1 VPEVEPTSVQIDPSA
16 GEGPVVGSTATDEDS
31 GVTLSKTKR
40 LGPIGWLAILWL
52 TLVALMA
59 VVPQLFPVPDLTARF
74 PEALRER
81 DFGPTSG
88 HPLGFDTSGRD
99 LLSKLVYG
107 TRASMIVSVAAITF
121 GLVVG
126 GTLGLIAGYFRGKID
141 TVITNGFNV
150 GLAIPQLVL
159 AITLAAVFAS
169 DANAGYGQRVAVV
182 TFAIGFSSIPILG
195 RITRANTLTWAN
207 REFVMAAKTVG
218 AKTPRIIIREVLP
231 NVAPAMFSI
240 ALLGIAVAIVVEGGL
255 ALIGVGIPADITS
268 PSWGNLIATGRSQ
281 MLLGE
286 AAQVMTASMMVF
298 FTVLSL
304 NYLGD
309 VVRARFDV
317 RDSAL

>member
-1 VPEVEPTSVQIDPSA
+1 MPEVEPTSVKIDPAA
-16 GEGPVVGSTATDEDS
+16 GEGPDAALRHDDPDGT
-31 GVTLSKTKR
+31 VTLSKTKR
-40 LGPIGWLAILWL
+40 LGPIGWLAIIWL
-52 TLVALMA
+52 GLVALMA
-59 VVPQLFPVPDLTARF
+59 FVPQLFPVPGLTERF
-74 PEALRER
+74 PDALRDR
-81 DFGPTSG
+81 DFGPTAG

-107 TRASMIVSVAAITF
+107 TRASMIVSVLAVTF
-121 GLVVG
+121 GLIVG
-126 GTLGLIAGYFRGKID
+126 GTFGLIAGYFRGKID
-141 TVITNGFNV
+141 TVITNAFNV

-169 DANAGYGQRVAVV
+169 DANAGYGQRVLVV
-182 TFAIGFSSIPILG
+182 TFAIGFASIPILG

-218 AKTPRIIIREVLP
+218 ARTPRIIIREVLP

-240 ALLGIAVAIVVEGGL
+240 ALLGIAIAIVVEGGL

-286 AAQVMTASMMVF
+286 AAQVMTASLMVF

>member
-1 VPEVEPTSVQIDPSA
+1 MPEVEPASA
-16 GEGPVVGSTATDEDS
+16 LLGPAAVAAAAGDGDGDGDSTVS
-31 GVTLSKTKR
+31 LSKTKR
-40 LGPIGWLAILWL
+40 LGPIGWLAIVWL
-52 TLVALMA
+52 VLVALMA
-59 VVPQLFPVPDLTARF
+59 LVPQLFPVPGLTERF
-74 PEALRER
+74 PETLQTR

-99 LLSKLVYG
+99 LLAKLVYG
-107 TRASMIVSVAAITF
+107 TRASMIVSVLAVTF

-126 GTLGLIAGYFRGKID
+126 GTLGLIAGYFRGKVD
-141 TVITNGFNV
+141 TVITNAFNV

-169 DANAGYGQRVAVV
+169 DANAGYSQRVLVV
-182 TFAIGFSSIPILG
+182 TFAIGFASIPILG

-218 AKTPRIIIREVLP
+218 AKTPRIIMREVLP

-240 ALLGIAVAIVVEGGL
+240 ALLGIAIAIVVEGGL

-286 AAQVMTASMMVF
+286 AAQVMSASAMVF

>member
-1 VPEVEPTSVQIDPSA
+1 MPEVEPTSVLVDPAA
-16 GEGPVVGSTATDEDS
+16 GEGPDAPLRAKESSE
-31 GVTLSKTKR
+31 VTLSKTKR
-40 LGPIGWLAILWL
+40 LGPIGWLAIFWL
-52 TLVALMA
+52 ALVALMA
-59 VVPQLFPVPDLTARF
+59 FVPQLFPVPDLTERF
-74 PEALRER
+74 PEALRNR
-81 DFGPTSG
+81 DFGPTAG
-88 HPLGFDTSGRD
+88 HPLGFDSSGRD
-99 LLSKLVYG
+99 LLSKVVYG
-107 TRASMIVSVAAITF
+107 TRASMIVSVAAISF
-121 GLVVG
+121 GLIVG
-126 GTLGLIAGYFRGKID
+126 GALGLIAGYFRGKVD
-141 TVITNGFNV
+141 TIITNAFNV

-159 AITLAAVFAS
+159 ALTLAAVFAS

-195 RITRANTLTWAN
+195 RITRANTLTWAS

-255 ALIGVGIPADITS
+255 ALLGVGIPADITS

-286 AAQVMTASMMVF
+286 AAQVLTASFMVF

>member
-1 VPEVEPTSVQIDPSA
+1 MPEVEPTAVQIDPDA
-16 GEGPVVGSTATDEDS
+16 EARLTDDPDP
-31 GVTLSKTKR
+31 GVSLSKTKR
-40 LGPIGWLAILWL
+40 LGPIGWLAIAWL
-52 TLVALMA
+52 CLVALMA
-59 VVPQLFPVPDLTARF
+59 FVPQLFPVPDLTERF
-74 PEALRER
+74 PDTLRNR
-81 DFGPTSG
+81 DFGPTAG

-99 LLSKLVYG
+99 LLSKVVHG
-107 TRASMIVSVAAITF
+107 TRASMIVSVLAVSF
-121 GLVVG
+121 GLLIG
-126 GTLGLIAGYFRGKID
+126 GTLGLVAGYFRGKVD
-141 TVITNGFNV
+141 TVITNAFNV

-159 AITLAAVFAS
+159 ALTLAAVFAS
-169 DANAGYGQRVAVV
+169 DANAGYSQRVFVV
-182 TFAIGFSSIPILG
+182 TFAIGFASIPILG
-195 RITRANTLTWAN
+195 RITRANTLTWAS

-240 ALLGIAVAIVVEGGL
+240 ALLGIAIAIVVEGGL
-255 ALIGVGIPADITS
+255 ALLGVGIPADITS

>member
-1 VPEVEPTSVQIDPSA
+1 MPEVEPTSVKIDPAA
-16 GEGPVVGSTATDEDS
+16 GEGAVADDDGAMTV
-31 GVTLSKTKR
+31 SKTKR
-40 LGPIGWLAILWL
+40 LGPIGWLAIIWL
-52 TLVALMA
+52 GLVALMA
-59 VVPQLFPVPDLTARF
+59 FVPQLFPVPGLTERF
-74 PEALRER
+74 PEALRDR
-81 DFGPTSG
+81 DFGPTAG

-107 TRASMIVSVAAITF
+107 TRASMIVSVLAISF
-121 GLVVG
+121 GLLVG
-126 GTLGLIAGYFRGKID
+126 GALGLIAGYFRGKVD
-141 TVITNGFNV
+141 TVITNAFNV

-159 AITLAAVFAS
+159 ALTLAAVFAS
-169 DANAGYGQRVAVV
+169 DANAGYGQRVLVV

-195 RITRANTLTWAN
+195 RITRANTLTWAS

-255 ALIGVGIPADITS
+255 ALLGVGIPADITS

-286 AAQVMTASMMVF
+286 AAQVMTASLMIF

>member
-1 VPEVEPTSVQIDPSA
+1 MPEVEPTSVKIDPAA
-16 GEGPVVGSTATDEDS
+16 GEGPDAALRHDDPDST
-31 GVTLSKTKR
+31 VTLSKTKR
-40 LGPIGWLAILWL
+40 LGPIGWLAIIWL
-52 TLVALMA
+52 AIVALMA
-59 VVPQLFPVPDLTARF
+59 FVPQLFPVPGLTERF
-74 PEALRER
+74 PEALRDR
-81 DFGPTSG
+81 DFGPTAG

-107 TRASMIVSVAAITF
+107 TRASMIVSVLAVTF
-121 GLVVG
+121 GLIVG
-126 GTLGLIAGYFRGKID
+126 GTFGLIAGYFRGKID
-141 TVITNGFNV
+141 TVITNAFNV

-169 DANAGYGQRVAVV
+169 DANAGYGQRVLVV
-182 TFAIGFSSIPILG
+182 TFAIGFASIPILG

-240 ALLGIAVAIVVEGGL
+240 ALLGIAIAIVVEGGL

-286 AAQVMTASMMVF
+286 AAQVMTASLMVF

>member
-1 VPEVEPTSVQIDPSA
+1 MLEDEPAAHTTTLAPAGGEPGAIDGAPVEVT
-16 GEGPVVGSTATDEDS
+16 VGR
-31 GVTLSKTKR
+31 TKR
-40 LGPIGWLAILWL
+40 LGLIGWLAIIWL
-52 TLVALMA
+52 VVVAVMA
-59 VVPQLFPVPDLTARF
+59 IAPSIFPVPGLTERF
-74 PEALRER
+74 PDSLRNR
-81 DFGPTSG
+81 DFGPASG

-99 LLSKLVYG
+99 LLSKVVYG
-107 TRASMIVSVAAITF
+107 TRASMIVSVLAVGF

-126 GTLGLIAGYFRGKID
+126 GTLGLIAGYFRGWVD
-141 TVITNGFNV
+141 TVITNFFNV
-150 GLAIPQLVL
+150 GLAIPQLIL
-159 AITLAAVFAS
+159 AFTLAAVFAS
-169 DANAGYGQRVAVV
+169 NADADYGRRVTVV
-182 TFAIGFSSIPILG
+182 TFAIGLASIPLLG

-207 REFVMAAKTVG
+207 REFVLASRTIG
-218 AKTPRIIIREVLP
+218 ARTPRILVREVLP

-286 AAQVMTASMMVF
+286 AGQVVVASAMVF

-317 RDSAL
+317 RESAL

>member
-1 VPEVEPTSVQIDPSA
+1 MPEVEPTSVKIDPAA
-16 GEGPVVGSTATDEDS
+16 GEGPDAELRAADDS
-31 GVTLSKTKR
+31 EVTLSKTKR
-40 LGPIGWLAILWL
+40 LGPIGWLAIIWL
-52 TLVALMA
+52 VLVALMA
-59 VVPQLFPVPDLTARF
+59 FVPQLFPVPDLTARF
-74 PEALRER
+74 PESLRDR

-126 GTLGLIAGYFRGKID
+126 GALGLIAGYFRGKVD
-141 TVITNGFNV
+141 TFITNAFNV

-159 AITLAAVFAS
+159 ALTLAAVFAS

-195 RITRANTLTWAN
+195 RITRANTLTWAS

-255 ALIGVGIPADITS
+255 ALLGVGIPADITS

-286 AAQVMTASMMVF
+286 AAQVMTASLMVF